1 LAGALLFVN
10 FSGSGDNTEIKIK
23 LRQTY
28 VDAAA
33 VVNYV
38 VEFQNKNNLNCSDSV
53 VVLCCLDAEQIE
65 KGDFVH

>member
-28 VDAAA
+28 FDAAA

-38 VEFQNKNNLNCSDSV
+38 VEFQNKNNLNCS
-53 VVLCCLDAEQIE
+53 
-65 KGDFVH
+65 KGIWRVIINQ